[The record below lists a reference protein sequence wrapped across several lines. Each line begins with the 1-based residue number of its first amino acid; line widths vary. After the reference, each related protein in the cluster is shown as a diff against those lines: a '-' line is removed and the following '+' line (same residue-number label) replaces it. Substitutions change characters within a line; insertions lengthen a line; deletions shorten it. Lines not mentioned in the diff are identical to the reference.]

1 MKVYT
6 HNHNYFPLF
15 PITFAGM
22 PPTIVN
28 AGTSFVTTAPDATM
42 APSPIL
48 MPGRI
53 IDRLQIQA

>member
-1 MKVYT
+1 
-6 HNHNYFPLF
+6 
-15 PITFAGM
+15 M